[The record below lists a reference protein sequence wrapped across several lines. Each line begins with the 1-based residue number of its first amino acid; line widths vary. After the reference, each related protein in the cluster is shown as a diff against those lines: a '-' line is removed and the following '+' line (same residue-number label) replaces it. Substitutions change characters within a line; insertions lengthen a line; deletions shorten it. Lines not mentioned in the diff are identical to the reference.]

1 MARQQY
7 RHILVPPQ
15 PFNQFYHPVGCIR
28 IQTESRLVQKRNF
41 GILNEQFSQTETL
54 AHTPGIGTDLFCRFV
69 GQSDGFKGTLNAIV
83 RRPAVDER
91 EVLEQGELDVTEG
104 LIGDNWQSRG
114 SGMTADGSAHP
125 DMQLNIMNARVIA
138 LVATSRER
146 WALAGDQLFVDLE
159 LSRENLPPGTRL
171 ALGTAVVE
179 VTDVPHQGC
188 RKFADRFGVEA
199 TKFVNSKRGK
209 QLGLRGINAKV
220 VKSGVVRNA
229 DSVTKLP

>member
-1 MARQQY
+1 M
-7 RHILVPPQ
+7 
-15 PFNQFYHPVGCIR
+15 
-28 IQTESRLVQKRNF
+28 
-41 GILNEQFSQTETL
+41 EQVSAETL
-54 AHTPGIGTDLFCRFV
+54 ENGLDEILRSPKDNGAV
-69 GQSDGFKGTLNAIV
+69 EMIV
-83 RRPAVDER
+83 RRPAIDER
-91 EVLEQGELDVTEG
+91 EVLGQGELDMTEG
-104 LIGDNWQSRG
+104 LLGDNWKSRG
-114 SGMTADGSAHP
+114 SGKTPDGSAHP

-138 LVATSRER
+138 LVATSREH
-146 WALAGDQLFVDLE
+146 WPLAGDQLFVDLD

-188 RKFADRFGVEA
+188 RKFADRFGVDA